1 FSLRPARLVLRCQRI
16 QVYARGGPSRTGS
29 IRRNPGS
36 FRGKPAAEKPWT
48 EKLRDK
54 SSRGNASQFFIAGEL
69 CRPGYSA
76 VVTLGN
82 TPNVDIL
89 CSNQKGTRFAHI
101 QVKTFV
107 PGNRTCSVGMEAMKN
122 VGPTFFWVLGGIPLA
137 GSDRPFEYYIIPSE
151 TMAKNVS
158 EAHEL
163 WLSTPGKKGQSHKD
177 NTVRTVHL
185 PPYKSFSG
193 WDISIYRDRWDF
205 IEEVLNADQT
215 NASEM

>member
-1 FSLRPARLVLRCQRI
+1 MPTNDLD
-16 QVYARGGPSRTGS
+16 
-29 IRRNPGS
+29 
-36 FRGKPAAEKPWT
+36 
-48 EKLRDK
+48 LRDK
-54 SSRGNASQFFIAGEL
+54 ISRGNASQFFIAGEL
-69 CRPGYSA
+69 CRRGCSA

-107 PGNRTCSVGMEAMKN
+107 PGNRTCSVGMKAMKN

-137 GSDRPFEYYIIPSE
+137 KSDKPLEYYVIPSDV
-151 TMAKNVS
+151 MAKHVA

-163 WLSTPGKKGQSHKD
+163 WLSTPGKKGQAHKD
-177 NTVRTVHL
+177 NKVRIVDL

-193 WDISIYRDRWDF
+193 WDISSYRDRWDL
-205 IEEVLNADQT
+205 IENVLNAT
-215 NASEM
+215 ESNAGEM

>member
-1 FSLRPARLVLRCQRI
+1 MADRDPQLS
-16 QVYARGGPSRTGS
+16 
-29 IRRNPGS
+29 
-36 FRGKPAAEKPWT
+36 
-48 EKLRDK
+48 DK

-69 CRPGYSA
+69 CRRGYSA

-107 PGNRTCSVGMEAMKN
+107 PGNRTCSVGMKAMKN

-137 GSDRPFEYYIIPSE
+137 GSNRPFEYYIIPSE
-151 TMAKNVS
+151 AMAKNVS
-158 EAHEL
+158 EAHQL
-163 WLSTPGKKGQSHKD
+163 WLSTPGKKGQSHQD

-185 PPYKSFSG
+185 PPYKSFSN
-193 WDISIYRDRWDF
+193 WDISPYRDRWDL
-205 IEEVLNADQT
+205 IEKVLNAVQS
-215 NASEM
+215 NAGEM